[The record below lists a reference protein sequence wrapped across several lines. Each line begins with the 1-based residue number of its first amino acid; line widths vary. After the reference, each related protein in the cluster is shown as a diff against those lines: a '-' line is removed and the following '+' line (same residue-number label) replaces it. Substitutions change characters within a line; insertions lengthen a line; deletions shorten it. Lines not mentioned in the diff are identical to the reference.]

1 MMAPRLAPCGLAAM
15 TLAGCATFGS
25 GGNDPVQAMAG
36 SWTVD
41 LRPELDVD
49 PYSQPMELRIERG
62 GGVTGS
68 FYGSPI
74 LGGKAGTGQGRTCVA
89 FRTSDNSGPY
99 HSSACLQG
107 GTLVGETW
115 SEGRDFMQPWTA
127 ERN

>member
-1 MMAPRLAPCGLAAM
+1 VTAARLAPGGFAAV
-15 TLAGCATFGS
+15 LVAGCATFGS
-25 GGNDPVQAMAG
+25 GGDNTVQALSG

-41 LRPELDVD
+41 LRPELDGQ
-49 PYSQPMELRIERG
+49 PYSQPMDLIVARDG
-62 GGVTGS
+62 SVTGS

-74 LGGKAGTGQGRTCVA
+74 LGGKAATGQGRSCVA

-99 HSSACLQG
+99 HTSACLEG

-115 SEGRDFMQPWTA
+115 SEGRDFLQPWTA

>member
-1 MMAPRLAPCGLAAM
+1 MIAARLAPCGFAAFL
-15 TLAGCATFGS
+15 LAGCATFGS
-25 GGNDPVQAMAG
+25 GGGSPVQALSG

-41 LRPELDVD
+41 LRPEPDAQ
-49 PYSQPMELRIERG
+49 PYSQPMELIVARG

-74 LGGKAGTGQGRTCVA
+74 LAGKAAAGQDRSCVA

-99 HSSACLQG
+99 HTSACLEG
-107 GTLVGETW
+107 DTLVGETW
-115 SEGRDFMQPWTA
+115 SEGRDFLQPWTA